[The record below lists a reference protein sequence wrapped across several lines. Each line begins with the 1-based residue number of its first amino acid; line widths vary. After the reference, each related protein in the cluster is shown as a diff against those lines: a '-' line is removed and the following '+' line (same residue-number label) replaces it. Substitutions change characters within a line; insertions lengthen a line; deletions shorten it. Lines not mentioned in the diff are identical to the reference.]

1 MGDMDRITQQPI
13 GGTDISQSVSSPL
26 LTRKEAAAYSRVSIR
41 KLDQAKANG
50 ELAYISVGRAI
61 RYRVSDLEMW
71 LNRQRVEARRS

>member
-1 MGDMDRITQQPI
+1 
-13 GGTDISQSVSSPL
+13 
-26 LTRKEAAAYSRVSIR
+26 VSIR

-50 ELAYISVGRAI
+50 ELAYIPLGRAI